1 MPLPL
6 SPTPRTTLR
15 RHPERAELDRTELY
29 ALLDDCE
36 VVHVAVGGES
46 PTLLPMAFGRV
57 GDRLYLHGAVASA
70 LLRGGAACEVCV
82 CATKLDGLVLAKS
95 AFHHSMNFRSAVIF
109 GTLEVV
115 EGDEAIRALDAIVD
129 HALPG
134 RSRECRTPSPS
145 EVRATVVA
153 ALDLREASMKVRSG
167 GPRDAA
173 TDQALPHWAGVLPLT
188 ERMEAPLGP
197 AEVPP
202 SVAAAAL
209 RRAPRLEGERT
220 HETFLLSGDPTR
232 LDLSCLHGWLRD
244 TYWATDLDPAR
255 LLRSIQGSFV
265 VGAYDAH
272 GTQVGFARAVT
283 DGETFGW
290 LADVYV
296 AAEARHHGLAR
307 AMTAYL
313 VEHPRLER
321 LRRWMLGTRDA
332 HGVYTPVGF
341 GPPTPERF
349 LERRRR

>member
-15 RHPERAELDRTELY
+15 RHPERAELDRAELY
-29 ALLDDCE
+29 ALLDACE
-36 VVHVAVGGES
+36 VVHVAVGGET
-46 PTLLPMAFGRV
+46 PTLLPMAFGRL
-57 GDRLYLHGAVASA
+57 GDRLYLHGAVANA
-70 LLRGGAACEVCV
+70 LLRGGATREVCV
-82 CATKLDGLVLAKS
+82 SATKVDGLVLAKS

-115 EGDEAIRALDAIVD
+115 EGDEAIRALEAIVD
-129 HALPG
+129 HTLPG
-134 RSRECRTPSPS
+134 RSLECRAPSPA
-145 EVRATVVA
+145 ELRATVVA

-173 TDQALPHWAGVLPLT
+173 TDDALPHWAGVLPLA
-188 ERMEAPLGP
+188 ERMDAPIGP
-197 AEVPP
+197 SEVPP

-209 RRAPRLEGERT
+209 RRAPHLDGER
-220 HETFLLSGDPTR
+220 HHDAFVLSGDPTR
-232 LDLSCLHGWLRD
+232 LDLPRLYAWLRD

-255 LLRSIQGSFV
+255 LLRCVQGSFV
-265 VGAYDAH
+265 VGAYDTH
-272 GTQVGFARAVT
+272 GTQLGFARAVT

-296 AAEARHHGLAR
+296 APEARHRGLAR

-321 LRRWMLGTRDA
+321 LRRWLLGTRDA
-332 HGVYTPVGF
+332 HGVYGPAGF

-349 LERRRR
+349 LERRR